1 MKEEVTA
8 AARPI
13 VNCEDRGWG
22 FKLVSNLMKHQDVD
36 LINVDLSVNE
46 ILLDECG
53 KRFGMNLE
61 REHDNRTVHFRR
73 SIVV

>member
-1 MKEEVTA
+1 M
-8 AARPI
+8 
-13 VNCEDRGWG
+13 
-22 FKLVSNLMKHQDVD
+22 SNLMKHQDVD
-36 LINVDLSVNE
+36 LINVDLRVSE